1 MTRIVWT
8 NFEKQLVSDSMVH
21 FLVEQPAMTSKQVF
35 ASAQQALPYERRGKV
50 TDQRVFSHKAR
61 INEAR
66 EIAEKLRADRKKVV
80 AAKPPEPPAEPPA
93 RKLDT
98 LGEVFELF
106 IDALAD
112 RILDKMIAAKQQAE
126 QLEKPLIGN
135 VSDIASN
142 RFDELFGDPTEELD
156 RIFDRMYPPKPKAP
170 CRVANLPTVTIIGL
184 NGQQIDAVKSSY
196 PRAMYCFMTAE
207 QAKTRP
213 AQFNDHV
220 ILMTKFINHSVQ
232 SKYRKHPNMHYCNGG
247 VSELKTL
254 LHGLFAKVP
263 A

>member
-1 MTRIVWT
+1 MRIVWT

-21 FLVEQPAMTSKQVF
+21 FLVDQPAMTSKQVF

-66 EIAEKLRADRKKVV
+66 ATADKIRADRKKVV
-80 AAKPPEPPAEPPA
+80 AAKPPEPPAAEPA

-112 RILDKMIAAKQQAE
+112 RILDKMVAAKQQVE
-126 QLEKPLIGN
+126 QRARPEPTHDDMLDAAFFGGKLMGQLQGLSIRTPAKPL
-135 VSDIASN
+135 
-142 RFDELFGDPTEELD
+142 
-156 RIFDRMYPPKPKAP
+156 
-170 CRVANLPTVTIIGL
+170 LPTVTIIGL
-184 NGQQIDAVKSSY
+184 NGQQVEAIKSSY
-196 PRAMYCFMTAE
+196 PKAIYCFMTAE
-207 QAKTRP
+207 EAKTRP
-213 AQFNDHV
+213 AQHNDHV
-220 ILMTKFINHSVQ
+220 ILMTKFINHAVQ
-232 SKYRKHPNMHYCNGG
+232 TKYRKHPNLHYCNGG

-254 LHGLFAKVP
+254 LHGLFAKEV

>member
-1 MTRIVWT
+1 MSRIVWT

-21 FLVEQPAMTSKQVF
+21 FLVDQPAMTNKQVF

-50 TDQRVFSHKAR
+50 TDQRVFSYKAR

-66 EIAEKLRADRKKVV
+66 ATADKIRADRKKVV
-80 AAKPPEPPAEPPA
+80 AAKPPEPPAAEPA

-112 RILDKMIAAKQQAE
+112 RILDKMIAAKQQVE
-126 QLEKPLIGN
+126 QRVRPEPTHDDMLDAAFFGGKLMRQLQGLSIRTPAKPL
-135 VSDIASN
+135 
-142 RFDELFGDPTEELD
+142 
-156 RIFDRMYPPKPKAP
+156 
-170 CRVANLPTVTIIGL
+170 LPTVTIIGL
-184 NGQQIDAVKSSY
+184 NGQQVEAIKSNY
-196 PRAMYCFMTAE
+196 PKAIYCFMTAE
-207 QAKTRP
+207 EAKTRP
-213 AQFNDHV
+213 AQHNDHV
-220 ILMTKFINHSVQ
+220 ILMTKFINHAVQ
-232 SKYRKHPNMHYCNGG
+232 TKYRKHPNLHYCNGG

-254 LHGLFAKVP
+254 LHGLFAKEI